1 MNSIGGL
8 RTALLDLL
16 QRLEGSDVTLIIG
29 GGFGILLKIEHVQ
42 KSSARTLL
50 NVWPEPRSTNDIDLF
65 LRPELLI
72 NSYKVKPLVDAISD
86 LGYKVVE
93 GAEKYQ
99 FVKPGPTGGRAGSL
113 KLDILTGPRS
123 SFAGTGLC
131 TDERRVRPTPSVGL
145 HAHPVDEVPTLEENL
160 FTVSVDGKL
169 SSGEIRED
177 EVLLPHPFSVL
188 MMKLFALHDRLDDK
202 EKDFARYHALD
213 IYAVAAATTEN
224 EWESADPLSPGSV
237 YVSSVDDQAKVGLY
251 RLEIGVSPGTGK
263 LKITGGIDGPMKESI
278 RRAFGYLQGYK
289 GSMGIGQ
296 AFDTTDFHIEAID
309 LLTNRTPC
317 EAGVGLVVAIYSAL
331 KRHAV
336 QPGLLVIGDLSVQ
349 GHIKPARSIAE
360 SLQAGMENGAKR
372 ALIPLA
378 GCRTWKSVSNFR
390 RVSRLAAQAPRPT
403 SR

>member
-42 KSSARTLL
+42 KSRARTLL
-50 NVWPEPRSTNDIDLF
+50 NAWPEPRSTNDIDLF

-72 NSYKVKPLVDAISD
+72 NSYKVKPLADAISD

-123 SFAGTGLC
+123 SFAGTGLR
-131 TDERRVRPTPSVGL
+131 TDERRVRPNPSVGL

-160 FTVSVDGKL
+160 LTVSVAGKL

-177 EVLLPHPFSVL
+177 EVLLPHPFSFL

-213 IYAVAAATTEN
+213 IYAIAAATTEN
-224 EWESADPLSPGSV
+224 EWESALAMRNRHRDHPFVIRAAELAYDYFSQRTSRGMIRLRESQ
-237 YVSSVDDQAKVGLY
+237 YY
-251 RLEIGVSPGTGK
+251 RADFQ
-263 LKITGGIDGPMKESI
+263 IDE
-278 RRAFGYLQGYK
+278 F
-289 GSMGIGQ
+289 
-296 AFDTTDFHIEAID
+296 T
-309 LLTNRTPC
+309 
-317 EAGVGLVVAIYSAL
+317 SAL
-331 KRHAV
+331 LELFPRR
-336 QPGLLVIGDLSVQ
+336 GQ
-349 GHIKPARSIAE
+349 G
-360 SLQAGMENGAKR
+360 
-372 ALIPLA
+372 
-378 GCRTWKSVSNFR
+378 
-390 RVSRLAAQAPRPT
+390 
-403 SR
+403 